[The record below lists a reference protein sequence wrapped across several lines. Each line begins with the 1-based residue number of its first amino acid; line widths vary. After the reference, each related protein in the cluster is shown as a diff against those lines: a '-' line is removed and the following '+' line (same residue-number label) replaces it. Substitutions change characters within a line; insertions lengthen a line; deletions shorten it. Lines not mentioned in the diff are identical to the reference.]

1 MLSIHLK
8 TAKQLGMGQKP
19 VTYLTDSPQC
29 SERRNAIKPSITQGR

>member
-1 MLSIHLK
+1 MLGIHLK
-8 TAKQLGMGQKP
+8 TAKQLMGQKP